1 MRLPFP
7 GPEPPFTP
15 STQRQR
21 RLGEE
26 IGRLFKVE
34 GMEEVVDDQ
43 IRGNEKEL
51 EKYDEEGNSA
61 E

>member
-1 MRLPFP
+1 MRLSFP

-43 IRGNEKEL
+43 IRGNEKE
-51 EKYDEEGNSA
+51 
-61 E
+61 